1 MPTITHIFKTYF
13 PDTQGG
19 LEEAIRQIG
28 KHSIANGYKVNV
40 VSISKNPAERTI
52 DGINCKSYRFSFGND
67 SMPISVP
74 LMLNFRQVIDETDII
89 QLHYPYPMGDFLSL
103 IYNVKKP
110 IIVTFHCEILGRPL
124 IRAIY
129 EPFARA
135 ILKRAAVIVPTSQNL
150 INSTPL
156 LQKFNHKTKV
166 INLWLDEHRFD
177 IIKSVDNGFLK
188 QVENY
193 KNFALFVG
201 VLRWYKGV
209 DVLLDVAKK
218 IKGNIVIVG
227 KGPLREHIE
236 KRIVDDG
243 ISNVF
248 LTGYMT
254 DDQVAHLFKSCK
266 FTVLP
271 SISPAEA
278 FGQVLLESSY
288 YSKPM
293 ITTELGTGTSYVNKH
308 NKTGFVVKP
317 GSVEEMTEAMNCLFT
332 DCERSKEFGDNSYK
346 RLKENFTATVQ
357 GDKYIEIYNQLLSK
371 VE

>member
-28 KHSIANGYKVNV
+28 KYSIANGYKVNV

-52 DGINCKSYRFSFGND
+52 DGIKCKSYRFSFGND
-67 SMPISVP
+67 SMPVSVP
-74 LMLNFRQVIDETDII
+74 LMLNFRQIIDETDIV
-89 QLHYPYPMGDFLSL
+89 QLHYPYPLGDFLL
-103 IYNVKKP
+103 LLYNVKKP
-110 IIVTFHCEILGRPL
+110 IIVTFHCEILNRPL
-124 IRAIY
+124 IRMIY

-135 ILKRAAVIVPTSQNL
+135 ILKHAAVIVPTSQNL
-150 INSTPL
+150 VNSTPL
-156 LQKFNHKTKV
+156 LQKFKYKTKV

-177 IIKSVDNGFLK
+177 VIKPVDSDFEK
-188 QVENY
+188 QVESY

-218 IKGNIVIVG
+218 IKENIVIVG
-227 KGPLREHIE
+227 KGPLRVHLE
-236 KRIVDDG
+236 KRIVDEG
-243 ISNVF
+243 ITNVY
-248 LTGYMT
+248 LTGHLN
-254 DDQVAHLFKSCK
+254 DDQVAYLFKSCK

-288 YSKPM
+288 FSKPM

-308 NKTGFVVKP
+308 GETGFVVKP
-317 GSVEEMTEAMNCLFT
+317 GSVEEMTEAMNVLFT
-332 DCERSKEFGDNSYK
+332 ENNILKKFGNNSYK
-346 RLKENFTATVQ
+346 RLRENFTADVQ
-357 GDKYIEIYNQLLSK
+357 GDKYIEIYNQLLK
-371 VE
+371 N